1 MFVNSRF
8 RSSSHKF
15 HSSLS
20 FINSLFIYLLFIS
33 CIFIPLFFFLSHP
46 FFSFSS
52 SFSSSS
58 LNFSCCLKTKYSGLL
73 ETPIKSND
81 TQTTIDL
88 KNLYMSCMNERLIE
102 RKGIKPL
109 IKLLKEELIEWPLLQ
124 SSSSNLTTINGSSS
138 NVIDENKNSTDEW
151 VILLGKLRKYNN
163 NILINVWI
171 GPDARNS
178 SANTIHVSESSFST
192 SLSIDLT
199 SLFSLSLSHSLYLE
213 FCFHCS
219 PFDSS

>member
-1 MFVNSRF
+1 
-8 RSSSHKF
+8 
-15 HSSLS
+15 
-20 FINSLFIYLLFIS
+20 
-33 CIFIPLFFFLSHP
+33 
-46 FFSFSS
+46 
-52 SFSSSS
+52 
-58 LNFSCCLKTKYSGLL
+58 
-73 ETPIKSND
+73 
-81 TQTTIDL
+81 
-88 KNLYMSCMNERLIE
+88 MNERLIE

-178 SANTIHVSESSFST
+178 SANTIHVSETSFQPL
-192 SLSIDLT
+192 SLSDFTPSTNTL
-199 SLFSLSLSHSLYLE
+199 SFFLSLSPFKFLFSLQ
-213 FCFHCS
+213 
-219 PFDSS
+219 PI

>member
-1 MFVNSRF
+1 
-8 RSSSHKF
+8 
-15 HSSLS
+15 
-20 FINSLFIYLLFIS
+20 
-33 CIFIPLFFFLSHP
+33 
-46 FFSFSS
+46 
-52 SFSSSS
+52 
-58 LNFSCCLKTKYSGLL
+58 
-73 ETPIKSND
+73 
-81 TQTTIDL
+81 
-88 KNLYMSCMNERLIE
+88 MSCMNERLIE

-178 SANTIHVSESSFST
+178 SANTIHVSESSFQP
-192 SLSIDLT
+192 L
-199 SLFSLSLSHSLYLE
+199 SLSLSLTSLLSLSLSLS
-213 FCFHCS
+213 FSVFRILLHCS
-219 PFDSS
+219 PFDSN

>member
-1 MFVNSRF
+1 
-8 RSSSHKF
+8 
-15 HSSLS
+15 
-20 FINSLFIYLLFIS
+20 
-33 CIFIPLFFFLSHP
+33 
-46 FFSFSS
+46 
-52 SFSSSS
+52 
-58 LNFSCCLKTKYSGLL
+58 
-73 ETPIKSND
+73 
-81 TQTTIDL
+81 
-88 KNLYMSCMNERLIE
+88 MNERLIE

-192 SLSIDLT
+192 SLSL
-199 SLFSLSLSHSLYLE
+199 
-213 FCFHCS
+213 
-219 PFDSS
+219 